1 MGSNQGPSFCK
12 ATVQPGHPWTT
23 FLQDE
28 LEKPSLSALF
38 VHQVSVFSNGRE
50 SESSA
55 CSD

>member
-12 ATVQPGHPWTT
+12 ATVQPLLPGHPWTT

-38 VHQVSVFSNGRE
+38 VHQVSVFCNGRE
-50 SESSA
+50 SESS
-55 CSD
+55 